1 MLLLGKV
8 VSWFCEEDDDDFS
21 FKPRFGI
28 IIDTFNDADVYYFLI
43 ANVINDYIE
52 MYVVESS
59 LLSDIILD
67 EYTAKKKLDSAIDKL
82 QPLMRY

>member
-1 MLLLGKV
+1 MLLGKV
-8 VSWFCEEDDDDFS
+8 VSWFSEEDDDDFS

-28 IIDTFNDADVYYFLI
+28 VIDTFNDADVYYFVI

-52 MYVVESS
+52 LDTVQYS

>member
-8 VSWFCEEDDDDFS
+8 VSWFSEEDDDDFS

-28 IIDTFNDADVYYFLI
+28 VIGSFNDADEYYFLI

-52 MYVVESS
+52 IDNVLSS

-67 EYTAKKKLDSAIDKL
+67 EYTAKKKLDSVIDKL